1 MNSMSE
7 LIDRLEKEIQ
17 EQTKYHKEYVTIDVN
32 DLNELGYGI
41 DPKKKGK
48 ADVDVTY
55 LKIVLKRYKFKD
67 SLKVGQKQQTFRQ
80 LEHEIKQNER
90 KK

>member
-1 MNSMSE
+1 MSN
-7 LIDRLEKEIQ
+7 LIEKLEKEIQ

-67 SLKVGQKQQTFRQ
+67 SLKVQPKQQTFKE
-80 LEHEIKQNER
+80 LEQEIKEIER
-90 KK
+90 EK